1 MLTRSSPSI
10 LTENG
15 AVRPRS
21 SAEFSGVQIAVL
33 FAALALV
40 ASIPVIT
47 HPLPPLSDYVNHL
60 ARMHVIASIGQDP
73 DLTRFYEIDWQIIP
87 NLMMDLVVPRLTAFM
102 TVYHAGQLFTV
113 ATFVLIASG
122 TLALNRALF
131 GSWSVLPLISFPL
144 LYNHVFLVGVM
155 NYVFG
160 IGLALWGMAVWI
172 LLRERFWAI
181 RLAVSALFV
190 LALFFCHL
198 FDVGVY
204 GLGLLSI
211 ELTRLWM
218 TRGRPL
224 GPRLV
229 DFVATGIPFLP
240 VLPLLLMSPTWDLA
254 GEYYWEKLGKIDG
267 LVYVV
272 EVYSDIVAFL
282 LIAGVAAGAIWAAR
296 HRLLRLHPLGWAFL
310 GVGAAVYIAMP
321 HMLFDTF
328 MADQRLPI
336 ALAFMVIACV
346 DLQVRHRIVR
356 RGFLA
361 LLLVLLVV
369 RVIEVDVAWA
379 ELSGNTMEF
388 RDSVKR
394 IKRGASV
401 LVAYGDKGAG
411 DDVSDLGLVHA
422 ACLAMIER
430 SALVTTAF
438 TVRGKQIMHV
448 RAEYTDRVDTE
459 DGNPPSIE
467 QLVVARE
474 HPEEVAEKYWRKW
487 QESFDY
493 VYVLFTDEDTVNPA
507 PDLLKLVY
515 EGDRFQLYRISK
527 AADAANT
534 RERFSGRAAR

>member
-1 MLTRSSPSI
+1 MLTRSPSI

-21 SAEFSGVQIAVL
+21 TAEFSGAQVAVL

-40 ASIPVIT
+40 ASIPIIT
-47 HPLPPLSDYVNHL
+47 HPLPPLSDYINHL
-60 ARMHVIASIGQDP
+60 ARMHVMATIGRDP

-113 ATFVLIASG
+113 ATFVVIASG

-160 IGLALWGMAVWI
+160 IGLALWGMAAWV

-181 RLAVSALFV
+181 RLVVSALFV
-190 LALFFCHL
+190 LVLFFCHL
-198 FDVGVY
+198 FDVGLY

-224 GPRLV
+224 APRLV

-240 VLPLLLMSPTWDLA
+240 ALPLLLMSPTWDLA

-282 LIAGVAAGAIWAAR
+282 LIAGFAVGAIWAAR

-346 DLQVRHRIVR
+346 DLEVRHRIVR
-356 RGFLA
+356 RGFLV
-361 LLLVLLVV
+361 LLLLLLVV

-379 ELSGNTMEF
+379 DLSGNTMEF

-394 IKRGASV
+394 IKRGSSV
-401 LVAYGDKGAG
+401 LVAYGDRAAG

-438 TVRGKQIMHV
+438 TVRGKQVMHV
-448 RAEYTDRVDTE
+448 RSEYLDRVDSE

-474 HPEEVAEKYWRKW
+474 HPEEVADKYWRKW

-493 VYVLFTDEDTVNPA
+493 VYVLFADEDTVNPA

-534 RERFSGRAAR
+534 RERFSGRASR

>member
-1 MLTRSSPSI
+1 MLTRSPSL

-21 SAEFSGVQIAVL
+21 TAEFSGAQVAVL
-33 FAALALV
+33 FAALALI
-40 ASIPVIT
+40 ASIPIIT

-60 ARMHVIASIGQDP
+60 ARMHVMASIGHDP
-73 DLTRFYEIDWQIIP
+73 DLSRFYEIEWQIIP

-131 GSWSVLPLISFPL
+131 GSWSVLPLIAFPL

-155 NYVFG
+155 NYMFG
-160 IGLALWGMAVWI
+160 IGLALWGMAAWI
-172 LLRERFWAI
+172 VLRERFWAI
-181 RLAVSALFV
+181 RLAVSTLFV

-198 FDVGVY
+198 FDVGLY

-224 GPRLV
+224 APRLV

-240 VLPLLLMSPTWDLA
+240 VLPLLLKSPTWALA
-254 GEYYWEKLGKIDG
+254 GEFYYEKLGKIDG

-296 HRLLRLHPLGWAFL
+296 HRLLQLHPLGWAFL

-346 DLQVRHRIVR
+346 HLKMRHRMVR

-379 ELSGNTMEF
+379 SLSGNTMEF

-401 LVAYGDKGAG
+401 LVAYGDKAAG
-411 DDVSDLGLVHA
+411 DDVTDLGLVHA

-448 RAEYTDRVDTE
+448 RPEYLDRVDAE

-474 HPEEVAEKYWRKW
+474 HPEEVADKYWRKW

-527 AADAANT
+527 AADAANP
-534 RERFSGRAAR
+534 RERFSGRENR